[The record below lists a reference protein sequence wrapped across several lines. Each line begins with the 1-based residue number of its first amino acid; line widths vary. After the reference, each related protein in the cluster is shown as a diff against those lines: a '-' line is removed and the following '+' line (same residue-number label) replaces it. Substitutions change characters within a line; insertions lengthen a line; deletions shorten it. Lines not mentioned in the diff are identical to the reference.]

1 MLDPFTILATAKAAT
16 EGIKQAIAL
25 GKDVH
30 SLVKDM
36 SAIMGAEADLAKLA
50 ADPPRGWGV
59 QGSAEE
65 IALQALTARKQVEAL
80 KQQVQNELVAQ
91 YGLRIMDELNRE
103 ITAVRKQ
110 QKAAALKAAKE
121 REEFVKM
128 MMWVVPTVGIPLIIL
143 IVIVVVIIKHGG

>member
-30 SLVKDM
+30 ALVKDM

-91 YGLRIMDELNRE
+91 YGLRIIDELNKE
-103 ITAVRKQ
+103 ITEVRKR

-121 REEFVKM
+121 REEFVRM
-128 MMWVVPTVGIPLIIL
+128 MMWAVPAVGVPLIIL
-143 IVIVVVIIKHGG
+143 IIVAIAIVTH

>member
-36 SAIMGAEADLAKLA
+36 SAIMGAEADLARLA

-65 IALQALTARKQVEAL
+65 IALQAVTARRQVEAL

-91 YGLRIMDELNRE
+91 YGLRIIDELNKE
-103 ITAVRKQ
+103 ITEVRKR

-121 REEFVKM
+121 REEFVRM
-128 MMWVVPTVGIPLIIL
+128 MMWAIPAVGIPLIIL
-143 IVIVVVIIKHGG
+143 IVVAIAIITH

>member
-30 SLVKDM
+30 ALVKDM

-50 ADPPRGWGV
+50 ADPPKGWGV

-65 IALQALTARKQVEAL
+65 IALQAVTARKQVEAL

-91 YGLRIMDELNRE
+91 YGLKIMEELNRE
-103 ITAVRKQ
+103 IIAVRKK

-121 REEFVKM
+121 REEFIRM
-128 MMWVVPTVGIPLIIL
+128 MMWAVPAVGIPFAIL
-143 IVIVVVIIKHGG
+143 VILAIAIASH

>member
-30 SLVKDM
+30 ALVKDM
-36 SAIMGAEADLAKLA
+36 SAIMGAEADLARLA

-65 IALQALTARKQVEAL
+65 IALQAVTARRQVEAL

-91 YGLRIMDELNRE
+91 YGLRIIDELNKE
-103 ITAVRKQ
+103 ITEVRKR

-121 REEFVKM
+121 REEFVRM
-128 MMWVVPTVGIPLIIL
+128 MMWAAPAVGIPLILL
-143 IVIVVVIIKHGG
+143 IVVAIAIITH

>member
-30 SLVKDM
+30 ALVKDM
-36 SAIMGAEADLAKLA
+36 STIMGAEADLAKLA
-50 ADPPRGWGV
+50 ADPPRGWGQ

-65 IALQALTARKQVEAL
+65 IALQAVTARKQVEAL

-91 YGLRIMDELNRE
+91 YGLKIIDELNKE
-103 ITAVRKQ
+103 IIEVRKK
-110 QKAAALKAAKE
+110 QKAAALKAAQE
-121 REEFVKM
+121 RAEFIKM
-128 MMWVVPTVGIPLIIL
+128 MLWAVPAIGIPFIIL
-143 IVIVVVIIKHGG
+143 IIVAVAIILN

>member
-30 SLVKDM
+30 ALVKDM
-36 SAIMGAEADLAKLA
+36 STIMGAEADLAKLA

-65 IALQALTARKQVEAL
+65 IALQAVTARRQVEAL

-91 YGLRIMDELNRE
+91 YGLRIMDELNKE
-103 ITAVRKQ
+103 ITEVRKR

-121 REEFVKM
+121 REEFVRM
-128 MMWVVPTVGIPLIIL
+128 MMWAVPAVGIPFIIL
-143 IVIVVVIIKHGG
+143 IIVAIAIIRAS

>member
-30 SLVKDM
+30 ALVKDM
-36 SAIMGAEADLAKLA
+36 STIMGAEADLAKLA
-50 ADPPRGWGV
+50 ADPPRGWGQ

-65 IALQALTARKQVEAL
+65 IALQAVTARKQVEAL

-91 YGLRIMDELNRE
+91 YGLRIIDELNKE
-103 ITAVRKQ
+103 ITEVRKK
-110 QKAAALKAAKE
+110 QKAAAIKAAKE
-121 REEFVKM
+121 RAEFVRFM
-128 MMWVVPTVGIPLIIL
+128 LFAVPAIGIPLIML
-143 IVIVVVIIKHGG
+143 IIVAVAIISN

>member
-30 SLVKDM
+30 ALVKDM
-36 SAIMGAEADLAKLA
+36 STIMGAEADLARLA

-65 IALQALTARKQVEAL
+65 IALQAVTARKQVEAL

-91 YGLRIMDELNRE
+91 YGLKIIDELNKE
-103 ITAVRKQ
+103 IIDVRKK

-121 REEFVKM
+121 RAEFLRM
-128 MMWVVPTVGIPLIIL
+128 LMWAVPAVGIPFIMLIIVAIAIAL
-143 IVIVVVIIKHGG
+143 N

>member
-30 SLVKDM
+30 ALVKDM

-65 IALQALTARKQVEAL
+65 IALQAVTARRQVEAL

-91 YGLRIMDELNRE
+91 YGLRIIDELNKE
-103 ITAVRKQ
+103 ITEVRKR

-121 REEFVKM
+121 REEFVRL
-128 MMWVVPTVGIPLIIL
+128 MMWAVPAVGIPLIIL
-143 IVIVVVIIKHGG
+143 IIVAIAIITAS